1 MSPGAD
7 VMKNFVSIFT
17 KLGCLEV
24 ILKMVKIIL
33 RKILKVQVNLLQK
46 LERDS
51 TLEVN

>member
-1 MSPGAD
+1 MAPDAD
-7 VMKNFVSIFT
+7 VIKNFVSKFT

-33 RKILKVQVNLLQK
+33 RKLLKVRVNLLQK
-46 LERDS
+46 FEIDS

>member
-7 VMKNFVSIFT
+7 VMKNFISIFS

-33 RKILKVQVNLLQK
+33 RKLLKVIVNLLQK
-46 LERDS
+46 FEIDS